1 MKHKI
6 FKTLLA
12 VVVATMTFC
21 AEAATERVNGIK
33 WNYSVENGK
42 ASVYRR
48 YENGFFCSAIPK
60 STSGA
65 ITIPSTLGGHPVTSI
80 GYCAFYDCRSLTS
93 VTIPNSV
100 TSIGEFAFFGCR
112 SLTSVTIP
120 DSVTS
125 IGRRAF
131 SFCSSLTSVTMPNS
145 VTSIGDAA
153 FRGCKS
159 LTSVT
164 IPNSVTRIERS
175 AFNGCSSLTS
185 VTVPNSVTSI
195 GDWAFSECGE
205 LTIFTDKGN
214 ADRLRKMLENAGA
227 NVKEIIEQKAKE
239 QDAEEQESR
248 GIRWWLVLGCVGT
261 VVILGGLFFWIVRRK
276 NKREGASDK
285 TSH

>member
-1 MKHKI
+1 MRSPIKYSGVDKMKHKI
-6 FKTLLA
+6 LKTLLA
-12 VVVATMTFC
+12 VAIATMTFC
-21 AEAATERVNGIK
+21 VEAATETVNGIK
-33 WNYSVENGK
+33 WTYIVKDGEAILGGGDFI
-42 ASVYRR
+42 R
-48 YENGFFCSAIPK
+48 AIPK

-65 ITIPSTLGGHPVTSI
+65 ITIPSTLGGYP
-80 GYCAFYDCRSLTS
+80 
-93 VTIPNSV
+93 
-100 TSIGEFAFFGCR
+100 
-112 SLTSVTIP
+112 
-120 DSVTS
+120 
-125 IGRRAF
+125 
-131 SFCSSLTSVTMPNS
+131 
-145 VTSIGDAA
+145 
-153 FRGCKS
+153 
-159 LTSVT
+159 
-164 IPNSVTRIERS
+164 VTRIGGS
-175 AFNGCSSLTS
+175 AFFGCSSLTG
-185 VTVPNSVTSI
+185 VTIPNSVTSI